1 MKLLF
6 VTWDGPG
13 TTYHET
19 LFIPLLARA
28 TGDGD
33 RFQFL
38 QFSWGAPD
46 RVERLHQIAA
56 DHGAELR
63 HLDVPRG
70 WRILLLPFTLISG
83 LRAILRNAKAGR
95 VDTIMARSMI
105 PGGLAVVAMALAR
118 GRLRFIYDADGLSA
132 DERVEFGG
140 WPQGGLR
147 YRIFRRLER
156 ASIRRAAVTLVRTQR
171 AVDILTERAG
181 ISPERFVVVANG
193 KDADV
198 FNVGDESS
206 RLGTREALGVPA
218 AAPLLVHVGSAGP
231 QYEPGFT
238 MDVFRAVHR
247 DHPDARLLLLT
258 ATISHDRFR
267 AMAADLPDDALA
279 IQQAAP
285 DDVPA
290 LLAAADVGLAFRTP
304 TLSQQAVAPIKVAEY
319 LLCGLPV
326 AYSCGVGDLDE
337 QLHPPVGF
345 AVDGATPDD
354 ARKVADWVSGQVLAE
369 RDELRTT
376 ARALGVE
383 RFSLDVGAAAYRR
396 AFNRAESGS

>member
-28 TGDGD
+28 TGEDD
-33 RFQFL
+33 NFQFL
-38 QFSWGAPD
+38 QFSWGAPE
-46 RVERLHQIAA
+46 RVERLHQIVAA
-56 DHGAELR
+56 HGGDLR

-70 WRILLLPFTLISG
+70 RRIFRLPFTLIAG
-83 LRAILRNAKAGR
+83 LRAILRDAKTGR

-105 PGGLAVVAMALAR
+105 PGGLAVVALVLAR
-118 GRLRFIYDADGLSA
+118 GRLRFIYDADGLPA

-140 WPQGGLR
+140 WPEGGLR
-147 YRIFRRLER
+147 YSVFRWLER
-156 ASIRRAAVTLVRTQR
+156 ASIRRSAVTLVRTRR
-171 AVDILTERAG
+171 AVDILTERTG
-181 ISPERFVVVANG
+181 ISSERFVVVANG
-193 KDADV
+193 KDAEA
-198 FNVGDESS
+198 FKVGDENS
-206 RLGTREALGVPA
+206 RQRTREALRVPD

-238 MDVFRAVHR
+238 MDVFRSVRR

-258 ATISHDRFR
+258 AATNHDRFR
-267 AMAADLPDDALA
+267 RMAADLPNDALV
-279 IQQAAP
+279 IQQADP
-285 DDVPA
+285 TDVPA

-326 AYSCGVGDLDE
+326 AYSRGVGDLDE
-337 QLHPPVGF
+337 QLWPPVGF
-345 AVDGATPDD
+345 AVDGVTPDH
-354 ARKVADWVSGQVLAE
+354 ARKVADWISGQVFAQ
-369 RDELRTT
+369 RDRLRTA
-376 ARALGVE
+376 ARELGVE

-396 AFNRAESGS
+396 AFGLAESRS